1 MYVEVPSPPYDILTA
16 RTTSSV
22 SIQWQHHD
30 VCFSNITFEIRILQD
45 GRYLI
50 GSHDNITIEGLVPN
64 TTYTIVIGAVGGGSV
79 QVMVTTLG
87 GLLWV
92 CIR

>member
-1 MYVEVPSPPYDILTA
+1 M
-16 RTTSSV
+16 
-22 SIQWQHHD
+22 
-30 VCFSNITFEIRILQD
+30 CFSNITFEIRILQD

>member
-1 MYVEVPSPPYDILTA
+1 M
-16 RTTSSV
+16 
-22 SIQWQHHD
+22 
-30 VCFSNITFEIRILQD
+30 CFSNITFEIRILQD
-45 GRYLI
+45 DRYFI
-50 GSHDNITIEGLVPN
+50 ISYGYHDNITIEGLVHN
-64 TTYTIVIGAVGGGSV
+64 TTYSILIGAVGGGSV